1 MGRALQLVPVTRL
14 QERGRRDNIV
24 MERSHSGKE
33 EVRHDFWDT
42 TLRFGSVA
50 IKNND
55 SMPLDGSSTACAIEV
70 TNENRY
76 LRGTVGP
83 TVQF

>member
-1 MGRALQLVPVTRL
+1 MIFGTLRYGSVRLQLRIMTV
-14 QERGRRDNIV
+14 
-24 MERSHSGKE
+24 
-33 EVRHDFWDT
+33 
-42 TLRFGSVA
+42 
-50 IKNND
+50 